1 MAFIDLASEMR
12 SQALLIR
19 IVHYNRSP
27 SRMRIPKRPQPPDKT
42 TEIYFGYSVFAVS
55 PTFFLQFFPVCC
67 GDEKEIGE

>member
-1 MAFIDLASEMR
+1 
-12 SQALLIR
+12 
-19 IVHYNRSP
+19 
-27 SRMRIPKRPQPPDKT
+27 MRIPKRPQPPDKT